1 MQYKTIKVRKTY
13 VFAAIFFVIVAVTV
27 FMIQR
32 TFTEY
37 MAGNPDPITDYSGME
52 LIQLEP
58 PPENAKTAKIT
69 TSAGEMTM
77 VLYETEAPNACALF
91 SSTAANG
98 GYNGLSAEL
107 YEMGSVFTLDAPYLK
122 NAYRIELHKNL
133 WPFKG
138 AVCMTSEGDL
148 VFVNTVEFS
157 EEEREYLTSES
168 EALPEVRAAFLNHG
182 GVPNFTGQYAVF
194 GQITEGIEVLEAIA
208 PSPADTVITIESIT
222 VTATE

>member
-98 GYNGLSAEL
+98 GYNRLTAEL

-168 EALPEVRAAFLNHG
+168 EALPEVRAAFLNQG
-182 GVPNFTGQYAVF
+182 GVPNFTGQYAVS
-194 GQITEGIEVLEAIA
+194 GQITDGTEVLEAIA
-208 PSPADTVITIESIT
+208 TSPADTVITIESIT